1 MLIIPLTG
9 KLSWRNPPF
18 ITLTVILINCLIYFV
33 FQSGDMQR
41 LLEAEQYYFNSGLA
55 AIELPEYIKYQQGSR
70 GEGYTAPR
78 LDDFEA
84 EELARY
90 HIAIEKDY
98 DFSNKLRNDRII
110 TPQNP
115 TYAEWKKLRRNY
127 EQKLSRVVML
137 RYGFR
142 PAYAS
147 LRSMLS
153 HMFLHSSFGHLLGNM
168 IFLWIV
174 GVVLELGCGRVI
186 YTGIYIFGGL
196 LAVILYWV
204 VYMTNTMPLVGAS
217 GAIAGLMG
225 AFTVLF
231 GKKKVNIFYTLGF
244 YFNYVKMPAIIL
256 LPLWLGK
263 ELFQQFFGEVS
274 QVAYV
279 AHIGGL
285 IGGAILS
292 LMVHKFSDVSSR
304 EVFKEEA
311 VDEISPKMAEALD
324 RIGEL
329 DLKEGRRLLEEILV
343 KDPENISALTHLF
356 NILKN
361 GSPDQR
367 LHAVAKKILTLL
379 SREKCDWE
387 KAYQIYADYIQ
398 HADAPRLSPQLYL
411 RMSTICAASG
421 HPDKS
426 RAILISLI
434 KNKVNLPGVSTALLK
449 LAEAYRSKGNIDN
462 WKKCLQIIS
471 QKYPDTPEAQL
482 AKKMLAR

>member
-18 ITLTVILINCLIYFV
+18 ITLAVILINCLIYFA

-55 AIELPEYIKYQQGSR
+55 AIELPEYIQYLEGSR
-70 GEGYTAPR
+70 GEGRTAPR
-78 LDDFEA
+78 LEDLEE

-90 HIAIEKDY
+90 HIEIEKDY
-98 DFSNKLRNDRII
+98 DFSKMLRNDRII
-110 TPQNP
+110 TPQSPEYVN
-115 TYAEWKKLRRNY
+115 WKKLRRNY

-137 RYGFR
+137 SYGFR

-147 LRSMLS
+147 LLSMLS
-153 HMFLHSSFGHLLGNM
+153 HMFLHGSFGQLLGNM

-174 GVVLELGCGRVI
+174 GVALELGCGRVV

-231 GKKKVNIFYTLGF
+231 GKKRVNIFYTLGF
-244 YFNYVKMPAIIL
+244 YFNYIKMPAIIL
-256 LPLWLGK
+256 LPIWLGK

-274 QVAYV
+274 RVAYV

-285 IGGAILS
+285 IGGAILG
-292 LMVHKFSDVSSR
+292 LVVHKFSDVSSR
-304 EVFKEEA
+304 EVFAEEA
-311 VDEISPKMAEALD
+311 VDEISPLMAKALD

-343 KDPENISALTHLF
+343 KDPENITALTHLF

-361 GSPDQR
+361 GSGDQR
-367 LHAVAKKILTLL
+367 LHEVAKKFRTPYL
-379 SREKCDWE
+379 WE
-387 KAYQIYADYIQ
+387 
-398 HADAPRLSPQLYL
+398 
-411 RMSTICAASG
+411 
-421 HPDKS
+421 
-426 RAILISLI
+426 
-434 KNKVNLPGVSTALLK
+434 
-449 LAEAYRSKGNIDN
+449 E
-462 WKKCLQIIS
+462 
-471 QKYPDTPEAQL
+471 
-482 AKKMLAR
+482 

>member
-18 ITLTVILINCLIYFV
+18 ITLGVILINCLIYFA

-55 AIELPEYIKYQQGSR
+55 AIELPEYIQYLEGSR
-70 GEGYTAPR
+70 GAGHTTTR
-78 LDDFEA
+78 LEDLGE

-90 HIAIEKDY
+90 PLEIEKDY
-98 DFSNKLRNDRII
+98 DFSKKLRNDRII
-110 TPQNP
+110 IPQNP
-115 TYAEWKKLRRNY
+115 AYVKWKKLRRNY

-137 RYGFR
+137 SYGFR

-147 LRSMLS
+147 LLSMLS
-153 HMFLHSSFGHLLGNM
+153 HMFLHGSFGHLLGNM

-174 GVVLELGCGRVI
+174 GVALELGCGRVV

-196 LAVILYWV
+196 LAVILYWI

-225 AFTVLF
+225 AFTALF
-231 GKKKVNIFYTLGF
+231 GKKRVNIFYTLGF
-244 YFNYVKMPAIIL
+244 YFNYIKMPAIIL
-256 LPLWLGK
+256 LPVWLGK

-285 IGGAILS
+285 IGGAILG
-292 LMVHKFSDVSSR
+292 LIVHKYSDVSSR
-304 EVFKEEA
+304 EVFTEEA
-311 VDEISPKMAEALD
+311 VDEISPLMAKALD

-343 KDPENISALTHLF
+343 KDPENITALTHLF

-361 GSPDQR
+361 GSGDQR
-367 LHAVAKKILTLL
+367 LHEVAKKLLNIL
-379 SREKCDWE
+379 SRENWSWE
-387 KAYQIYADYIQ
+387 KAYQIYADYIH
-398 HADAPRLSPQLYL
+398 HAGAPRLSPQLYL
-411 RMSTICAASG
+411 RMSTICATSG
-421 HPDKS
+421 HPEKS
-426 RAILISLI
+426 RAILTSLI
-434 KNKVNLPGVSTALLK
+434 KNKVNLPGISSALLK
-449 LAEAYRSKGNIDN
+449 LAEAYRSKGNSDN
-462 WKKCLQIIS
+462 WKKCLQVVS
-471 QKYPDTPEAQL
+471 KRYPDTPEAQM
-482 AKKMLAR
+482 AKKMLSR